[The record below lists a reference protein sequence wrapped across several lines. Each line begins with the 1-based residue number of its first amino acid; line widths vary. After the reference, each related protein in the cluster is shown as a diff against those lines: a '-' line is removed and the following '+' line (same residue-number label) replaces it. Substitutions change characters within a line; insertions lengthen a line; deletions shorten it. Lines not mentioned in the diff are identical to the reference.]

1 MNARKRAEELDEQLE
16 RDLGA
21 WIGAQ
26 RSEPGA
32 FRAGV
37 ERRIAEAER
46 ARQEREQQ
54 DERGGDAARV
64 QGAQVEASA
73 SGSPRRSEM
82 AGDSS
87 APNAV
92 EPPRWVRKAATWLPP
107 DFGAVLLASGKGGGA
122 ALLLPVLV
130 FGAAFGVFF
139 AGLRS
144 IDRSVREAAPAPERT
159 PSRSAPRYASS
170 SAERPLKFRQLVTSA
185 ISCLAYVAFLVFGG
199 SFAVD
204 IAVACVAVA
213 MAAFAIQVR
222 KLSSTGLLERG
233 LVVDLCFG
241 VLSQLGVAAFFYVR
255 SPNASEPGATFGIL
269 AASLTVYA
277 FMGALGVWRRRSMRA
292 WLSLAALS
300 ALTVPASLAL
310 ALVIRTP
317 QPRAENLREFIR
329 SELDVERGQSMWLLV
344 AEACDALRDS
354 GESVPDTAVLRD
366 EIERA
371 LAANPEARPE
381 LWTAAAALGAVSQE
395 QWNEVASRVWVRY
408 QLDELLELSGPLE
421 LRDRNEYLLHM
432 LIATRELSGA
442 QRAHLAERIE
452 RSWPTLQ
459 TEFAL
464 ERALACVRRL
474 DLLGEGARVEARR
487 EALHELL
494 VRHWERYS
502 SLGRPG
508 GFAAVPDRRTFPSVD
523 ATFAAVALMARV
535 GVPAGVDRLKLAD
548 YLQRETRT
556 GFRWYRGPWMSQDTL
571 LDLAALRLER
581 QIGLPELSWV
591 QRLIAERVLLA
602 VALILALCVYAIR
615 SAPERDPFAL
625 AAGAPG

>member
-1 MNARKRAEELDEQLE
+1 M
-16 RDLGA
+16 
-21 WIGAQ
+21 
-26 RSEPGA
+26 RS
-32 FRAGV
+32 
-37 ERRIAEAER
+37 
-46 ARQEREQQ
+46 
-54 DERGGDAARV
+54 
-64 QGAQVEASA
+64 
-73 SGSPRRSEM
+73 
-82 AGDSS
+82 
-87 APNAV
+87 
-92 EPPRWVRKAATWLPP
+92 
-107 DFGAVLLASGKGGGA
+107 
-122 ALLLPVLV
+122 
-130 FGAAFGVFF
+130 
-139 AGLRS
+139 
-144 IDRSVREAAPAPERT
+144 
-159 PSRSAPRYASS
+159 
-170 SAERPLKFRQLVTSA
+170 
-185 ISCLAYVAFLVFGG
+185 
-199 SFAVD
+199 
-204 IAVACVAVA
+204 
-213 MAAFAIQVR
+213 
-222 KLSSTGLLERG
+222 
-233 LVVDLCFG
+233 
-241 VLSQLGVAAFFYVR
+241 
-255 SPNASEPGATFGIL
+255 
-269 AASLTVYA
+269 
-277 FMGALGVWRRRSMRA
+277 

-300 ALTVPASLAL
+300 ALTVSASLAL

-317 QPRAENLREFIR
+317 QARAENLREFIR
-329 SELDVERGQSMWLLV
+329 SQLDVERGQSMWLLV
-344 AEACDALRDS
+344 AKACDALRDS

-432 LIATRELSGA
+432 LIATRELSDA

-464 ERALACVRRL
+464 ARALACVRRL

-535 GVPAGVDRLKLAD
+535 GVPAGVDCWKLAD
-548 YLQRETRT
+548 YLQRESRPR
-556 GFRWYRGPWMSQDTL
+556 FARSRRLSMAQSTL

-591 QRLIAERVLLA
+591 QRLMAERVLLA